1 MRRALVA
8 IGLIAGCSTDQGVAV
23 FVHPS
28 SGDVAYVRLYLGE
41 GGSTTANLTSASG
54 VTADRANYWQRVAHN
69 DLDVLP
75 VTGDVVKFGFIT
87 DHSIPVAIA
96 VGYDQ
101 NKQPI
106 EVGYLTDI
114 SRKPADDVSAY
125 ELDLQPAA
133 RFGDNTNQVQLS
145 VWSPYGQTPASPIDE
160 VCAGV
165 IDPSADHPVFVVY
178 DTHDQD
184 CDGNLDGTTGECTP
198 DEYLGSAPP
207 DSDRATC
214 LSATA
219 APPSCRFGGQYC
231 TDTNATSAGSQA
243 CNPSNVCMPSLMC
256 STCAGDSDPVAC
268 AKNLPEA
275 HPSITSIAHYECDV
289 PTGPDG
295 KTCEASLRLPLPPT
309 GGYDCSTVRIGDATR
324 IGDELPLGS
333 EKVTLQSNACDAKL
347 EVPAQVA
354 VTASTSGYIQWD
366 LDNGGSIAM
375 PIDLA
380 PVMTSGCSSTVAVQ
394 CTRQQELG
402 DVDTQRCVSAWTPQ
416 QTGVVPATAGVQQQP
431 TLSHDLTEIVYRG
444 DTGLMYGKRSNPSNP
459 FSTVAAI
466 TSLPGDMFS
475 QPEFNKDSSKVL
487 LVGTGGVY
495 VSTHD
500 ASNGSFGTPM
510 LYVANSTGQAITSAT
525 WEPDGSLVVAIEP
538 VPNPGTTSS
547 LAHITISNT
556 TIATIDPIDV
566 GRSDVGEPHESL
578 DGLHLYFTAVEA
590 GGTTQ
595 TIYVMSRATPSDTT
609 WSPPI
614 ALTELMA
621 LKVASPWVSP
631 DAKTLVYV
639 VADKLVQATR
649 ADL

>member
-1 MRRALVA
+1 M
-8 IGLIAGCSTDQGVAV
+8 

-28 SGDVAYVRLYLGE
+28 SADVAYVRLYLGE
-41 GGSTTANLTSASG
+41 GNSTTANLTSASG
-54 VTADRANYWQRVAHN
+54 VTADHASYWQRVAHN
-69 DLDVLP
+69 DLDMLP

-133 RFGDNTNQVQLS
+133 KFGDATNQVQLS
-145 VWSPYGQTPASPIDE
+145 VWSPFGQTPASPIDE
-160 VCAGV
+160 LCAGV
-165 IDPSADHPVFVVY
+165 IDPSGDHPVFVVY
-178 DTHDQD
+178 DTNDQD
-184 CDGNLDGTTGECTP
+184 CDGNIDGTDGECTP
-198 DEYLGSAPP
+198 DEYLGSTPP

-214 LSATA
+214 LSATVT
-219 APPSCRFGGQYC
+219 PLSCRFGGQYC
-231 TDTNATSAGSQA
+231 TDTNATSTGGSQG
-243 CNPSNVCMPSLMC
+243 CNPSIVCMPSSIC
-256 STCAGDSDPVAC
+256 QTCAVPGQDPVAC
-268 AKNLPEA
+268 AKNLPA
-275 HPSITSIAHYECDV
+275 ASPGFTNTAFYKCDV

-295 KTCEASLRLPLPPT
+295 KTCEASLQLPLPPT

-347 EVPAQVA
+347 SVPAQVA
-354 VTASTSGYIQWD
+354 LTATASGYVQWD
-366 LDNGGSIAM
+366 LDNGGAIAM
-375 PIDLA
+375 PIELA
-380 PVMTSGCSSTVAVQ
+380 PAMTSGCASSTVALQ
-394 CTRQQELG
+394 CTRYQEPG

-416 QTGVVPATAGVQQQP
+416 QTGVVPAAAGIQQQP
-431 TLSHDLTEIVYRG
+431 TLSHDLTEIVYHG

-459 FSTVAAI
+459 FSTVTAI
-466 TSLPGDMFS
+466 ASLPGDMFS
-475 QPEFNKDSSKVL
+475 QPEFNKDSSKLL
-487 LVGTGGVY
+487 LVGNAGVY
-495 VSTHD
+495 VSAHD
-500 ASNGSFGTPM
+500 SSNGSFGTPM
-510 LYVANSTGQAITSAT
+510 LYVANPLNQAITSAT
-525 WEPDGSLVVAIEP
+525 WEPDGSLVVAIVP
-538 VPNPGTTSS
+538 VPNPGTTSA

-556 TIATIDPIDV
+556 TIATNDAIDV
-566 GRSDVGEPHESL
+566 GRNDVGEPHESL
-578 DGLHLYFTAVEA
+578 DGLHLYFTAIEA

-631 DAKTLVYV
+631 DAKTLIYV